1 MCVGGA
7 TRGRVGSRRGIT
19 RSARC
24 RRPRRSCAGRPCPPS
39 SARPGSRKD
48 LGERPTKGFGR
59 RLYVSIA
66 CLFWVGRRRQPALC
80 AQRWSQA
87 RAVPCHPDCRRRC
100 DGNRRR
106 APRICARLHNLRHR
120 AHARAATALSLCCVP
135 MSLIVTR
142 HHPTITTLVVL
153 GARLRPAPLWSGR
166 IGGLGLADRA
176 PLVPVATCPKI
187 QLPNL
192 QGLGGPSGRSLVTQ
206 NKQSL
211 LTGREVRDAE

>member
-59 RLYVSIA
+59 RLSVSIA
-66 CLFWVGRRRQPALC
+66 CLFWVGRRRQPALRM
-80 AQRWSQA
+80 QIWS
-87 RAVPCHPDCRRRC
+87 RLVPFFAIPMVDDEGAAAIAGERRESLP
-100 DGNRRR
+100 
-106 APRICARLHNLRHR
+106 AFTTSRHR
-120 AHARAATALSLCCVP
+120 AHARAATALSPVLCA

-153 GARLRPAPLWSGR
+153 GALGSGR
-166 IGGLGLADRA
+166 IGGLGQAGRA

-187 QLPNL
+187 QLQN
-192 QGLGGPSGRSLVTQ
+192 LVTRIGPGPPACLSSH
-206 NKQSL
+206 K
-211 LTGREVRDAE
+211 TKGREVLRA